1 MLAQRLEENKRQLSV
16 INDRIEQF
24 AKNLQPS
31 NLIINDVSE
40 FHNKTL
46 YQLDNEHQQTTLAAQ
61 QLQQLWILKNLI
73 HETQLSFDPLNEG
86 NYVCDSVELEGIL
99 QNIKNLKSKIAPFL
113 KDNYIIGSNLQESY
127 EKIIES
133 YRHQLGVLFTRHIQQ
148 ESASVRIS
156 TSLTINEQTHSLKD
170 FLRIVSDFEVFTGE
184 NVVTETLN
192 RFKQSWDKFLL
203 DPLVNKK
210 NYLSLYSESENETV
224 IELAD
229 ALPASQFLS
238 KYYFDSVRNFTAFI
252 NLLENQSF
260 KNYYST
266 KINNNIVNMISEN
279 IEQFMS
285 NRESLSQ
292 ELVNTV
298 QGASKTGW
306 NMQISRSLGS
316 VDQIDSSINRLHLD
330 WVTSKY
336 IDKVRNYFN
345 SSKFAKD
352 LKICQNIEI
361 ERQEAAFQPPPL
373 PPPPP
378 PAQSEPQPSA
388 QSVSEPEQDDE
399 VDWDQPW
406 GSDEEQAAGDDDGWD
421 RDWDDDW
428 DDDDDDAVKKSP
440 IKPKQQAQLKPASIP
455 QTAPSTQVAPPPQA
469 TYTDVVTTS
478 SVIGAVKQI
487 VSDFVSE
494 TGQENLD
501 ELLYAVCEFALTSYR
516 PLHESLLLYNDLQAL
531 GYDETITFAEAQWKH
546 AQIQLRG
553 QISLFLSSIDFTN
566 NGGSSG
572 STEESV
578 GITAAISNF
587 NNSLT
592 QLVESDM
599 ANTNKGLLKS
609 TIVGLCNYANTW
621 VLDGILSSTELTEFQ
636 CEKFTLVLESL
647 GEVEANV
654 LRRLGSESN
663 RLATYNKTKQAIL
676 LLNNHLNDIME
687 HFYQGDFFDF
697 STEELIQVLKSSKV
711 SSVMTS
717 TVCDS
722 KEILVSV
729 TPSNSPK
736 AFRTAFEQPEHAILT
751 LN

>member
-73 HETQLSFDPLNEG
+73 HETQLLFDPLNEG
-86 NYVCDSVELEGIL
+86 NYVCDNVELEGIL
-99 QNIKNLKSKIAPFL
+99 QNIKNLKLKIAPFL

-148 ESASVRIS
+148 ELASVRIS
-156 TSLTINEQTHSLKD
+156 TSLTINGQTHLLKD
-170 FLRIVSDFEVFTGE
+170 FLRIVSDFEVFSGE

-192 RFKQSWDKFLL
+192 RFKQLWDKFLL

-210 NYLSLYSESENETV
+210 NYLLLYSESENETV

-260 KNYYST
+260 KNYYLT

-285 NRESLSQ
+285 NRELLSQ

-298 QGASKTGW
+298 QGALKTGW

-345 SSKFAKD
+345 SSQFAKD
-352 LKICQNIEI
+352 LKDCQNIEI
-361 ERQEAAFQPPPL
+361 ERQEAAFQPPPP

-388 QSVSEPEQDDE
+388 QSVLEPEQDDE

-406 GSDEEQAAGDDDGWD
+406 GSDEEQADGDDDGWD

-440 IKPKQQAQLKPASIP
+440 IKPKQQAQLKPAPIP

-478 SVIGAVKQI
+478 SVVGAVKQI

-501 ELLYAVCEFALTSYR
+501 ELLFAVCEFALTSYR
-516 PLHESLLLYNDLQAL
+516 PLHELLLLYNDLQAL

-697 STEELIQVLKSSKV
+697 STEELIQVLKSVFIASDLRENCIQEIFEV
-711 SSVMTS
+711 RSS
-717 TVCDS
+717 
-722 KEILVSV
+722 
-729 TPSNSPK
+729 
-736 AFRTAFEQPEHAILT
+736 
-751 LN
+751 

>member
-73 HETQLSFDPLNEG
+73 HETQLLFDPLNEG

-99 QNIKNLKSKIAPFL
+99 QNIKNLKLKIAPFL

-148 ESASVRIS
+148 ELASVRIS
-156 TSLTINEQTHSLKD
+156 TSLTINEQTHLLKD
-170 FLRIVSDFEVFTGE
+170 FLRIVSDFEVFSGE

-192 RFKQSWDKFLL
+192 RFKQLWDKFLL

-210 NYLSLYSESENETV
+210 NYLLLYSESENETV

-260 KNYYST
+260 KNYYLT

-285 NRESLSQ
+285 NRELLSQ

-298 QGASKTGW
+298 QGALKTGW

-352 LKICQNIEI
+352 LKDCQNIEI

-388 QSVSEPEQDDE
+388 QSVLEPEQDDE

-501 ELLYAVCEFALTSYR
+501 ELLFAVCEFALTSYR
-516 PLHESLLLYNDLQAL
+516 PLHELLLLYNDLQAL

-566 NGGSSG
+566 NGGSS
-572 STEESV
+572 
-578 GITAAISNF
+578 APP
-587 NNSLT
+587 
-592 QLVESDM
+592 
-599 ANTNKGLLKS
+599 KS
-609 TIVGLCNYANTW
+609 
-621 VLDGILSSTELTEFQ
+621 
-636 CEKFTLVLESL
+636 
-647 GEVEANV
+647 
-654 LRRLGSESN
+654 R
-663 RLATYNKTKQAIL
+663 
-676 LLNNHLNDIME
+676 
-687 HFYQGDFFDF
+687 
-697 STEELIQVLKSSKV
+697 
-711 SSVMTS
+711 
-717 TVCDS
+717 
-722 KEILVSV
+722 LVSLL
-729 TPSNSPK
+729 PSATSITVSHN
-736 AFRTAFEQPEHAILT
+736 
-751 LN
+751 

>member
-1 MLAQRLEENKRQLSV
+1 M
-16 INDRIEQF
+16 
-24 AKNLQPS
+24 
-31 NLIINDVSE
+31 
-40 FHNKTL
+40 
-46 YQLDNEHQQTTLAAQ
+46 
-61 QLQQLWILKNLI
+61 
-73 HETQLSFDPLNEG
+73 
-86 NYVCDSVELEGIL
+86 
-99 QNIKNLKSKIAPFL
+99 
-113 KDNYIIGSNLQESY
+113 
-127 EKIIES
+127 
-133 YRHQLGVLFTRHIQQ
+133 
-148 ESASVRIS
+148 RIS
-156 TSLTINEQTHSLKD
+156 TSLTINEQTHLLKD
-170 FLRIVSDFEVFTGE
+170 FLRIVSDFEVFSGE

-192 RFKQSWDKFLL
+192 RFKQLWDKFLL

-210 NYLSLYSESENETV
+210 NYLLLYSESENETV

-260 KNYYST
+260 KNYYLT

-285 NRESLSQ
+285 NRELLSQ

-298 QGASKTGW
+298 QGALKTGW

-352 LKICQNIEI
+352 LKDCQNIEI

-388 QSVSEPEQDDE
+388 QSVLEPEQDDE

-501 ELLYAVCEFALTSYR
+501 ELLFAVCEFALTSYR
-516 PLHESLLLYNDLQAL
+516 PLHELLLLYNDLQAL

-697 STEELIQVLKSSKV
+697 STEELIQVLKSVFIASDLRENCIQEIFEV
-711 SSVMTS
+711 RSS
-717 TVCDS
+717 
-722 KEILVSV
+722 
-729 TPSNSPK
+729 
-736 AFRTAFEQPEHAILT
+736 
-751 LN
+751 

>member
-1 MLAQRLEENKRQLSV
+1 MPLQLITVSPTRSSEDKVMLAQRLEENKRQLSV

-73 HETQLSFDPLNEG
+73 HETQLLFDPLNEG
-86 NYVCDSVELEGIL
+86 NYVCDNVELEGIL
-99 QNIKNLKSKIAPFL
+99 QNIKNLKLKIAPFL

-148 ESASVRIS
+148 ELASVRIS
-156 TSLTINEQTHSLKD
+156 TSLTINGQTHLLKD
-170 FLRIVSDFEVFTGE
+170 FLRIVSDFEVFSGE

-192 RFKQSWDKFLL
+192 RFKQLWDKFLL

-210 NYLSLYSESENETV
+210 NYLLLYSESENETV

-260 KNYYST
+260 KNYYLT

-285 NRESLSQ
+285 NRELLSQ

-298 QGASKTGW
+298 QGALKTGW

-345 SSKFAKD
+345 SSQFAKD
-352 LKICQNIEI
+352 LKDCQNIEI
-361 ERQEAAFQPPPL
+361 ERQEAAFQPPPPP

-388 QSVSEPEQDDE
+388 QSVLEPEQDDE

-406 GSDEEQAAGDDDGWD
+406 GSDEEQADGDDDGWD

-440 IKPKQQAQLKPASIP
+440 IKPKQQAQLKPAPIP

-478 SVIGAVKQI
+478 SVVGAVKQI

-501 ELLYAVCEFALTSYR
+501 ELLFAVCEFALTSYR
-516 PLHESLLLYNDLQAL
+516 PLHELLLLYNDLQAL

-697 STEELIQVLKSSKV
+697 STEELIQVLKSVFIASDLRENCIQEIFEV
-711 SSVMTS
+711 RSS
-717 TVCDS
+717 
-722 KEILVSV
+722 
-729 TPSNSPK
+729 
-736 AFRTAFEQPEHAILT
+736 
-751 LN
+751 

>member
-73 HETQLSFDPLNEG
+73 HETQLLFDPLNEG

-99 QNIKNLKSKIAPFL
+99 QNIKNLKLKIAPFL

-148 ESASVRIS
+148 ELASVRIS
-156 TSLTINEQTHSLKD
+156 TSLTINEQTHLLKD
-170 FLRIVSDFEVFTGE
+170 FLRIVSDFEVFSGE

-192 RFKQSWDKFLL
+192 RFKQLWDKFLL

-210 NYLSLYSESENETV
+210 NYLLLYSESENETV

-260 KNYYST
+260 KNYYLT

-285 NRESLSQ
+285 NRELLSQ

-298 QGASKTGW
+298 QGALKTGW

-352 LKICQNIEI
+352 LKDCQNIEI

-388 QSVSEPEQDDE
+388 QSVLEPEQDDE

-501 ELLYAVCEFALTSYR
+501 ELLFAVCEFALTSYR
-516 PLHESLLLYNDLQAL
+516 PLHELLLLYNDLQAL

-697 STEELIQVLKSSKV
+697 STEELIQVLKSVFIASDLRENCIQEIFEV
-711 SSVMTS
+711 RSS
-717 TVCDS
+717 
-722 KEILVSV
+722 
-729 TPSNSPK
+729 
-736 AFRTAFEQPEHAILT
+736 
-751 LN
+751 

>member
-86 NYVCDSVELEGIL
+86 NYVCDNVELEGIL

-156 TSLTINEQTHSLKD
+156 TSLTINGQTHSLKD
-170 FLRIVSDFEVFTGE
+170 FLRIVSDFEVFSGE

-345 SSKFAKD
+345 SSQFAKD
-352 LKICQNIEI
+352 LKDCQNIEI
-361 ERQEAAFQPPPL
+361 ERQEAAFQPPPP

-406 GSDEEQAAGDDDGWD
+406 GSDEEQADGDDDGWD

-440 IKPKQQAQLKPASIP
+440 IKPKQQAQLKPAPIP

-478 SVIGAVKQI
+478 SVVGAVKQI

-501 ELLYAVCEFALTSYR
+501 ELLFAVCEFALTSYR

-697 STEELIQVLKSSKV
+697 STEELIQVLKSVFIASDLRENCIQEIFEV
-711 SSVMTS
+711 RSS
-717 TVCDS
+717 
-722 KEILVSV
+722 
-729 TPSNSPK
+729 
-736 AFRTAFEQPEHAILT
+736 
-751 LN
+751 

>member
-86 NYVCDSVELEGIL
+86 NYVCDNVELEGIL

-156 TSLTINEQTHSLKD
+156 TSLTINGQTHSLKD
-170 FLRIVSDFEVFTGE
+170 FLRIVSDFEVFSGE

-345 SSKFAKD
+345 SSQFAKD
-352 LKICQNIEI
+352 LKDCQNIEI
-361 ERQEAAFQPPPL
+361 ERQEAAFQPPP

-406 GSDEEQAAGDDDGWD
+406 GSDEEQADGDDDGWD

-440 IKPKQQAQLKPASIP
+440 IKPKQQAQLKPAPIP

-478 SVIGAVKQI
+478 SVVGAVKQI

-501 ELLYAVCEFALTSYR
+501 ELLFAVCEFALTSYR

-697 STEELIQVLKSSKV
+697 STEELIQVLKSVFIASDLRENCIQEIFEV
-711 SSVMTS
+711 RSS
-717 TVCDS
+717 
-722 KEILVSV
+722 
-729 TPSNSPK
+729 
-736 AFRTAFEQPEHAILT
+736 
-751 LN
+751 

>member
-1 MLAQRLEENKRQLSV
+1 MRQLSE

-73 HETQLSFDPLNEG
+73 HETQLLFDPLNEG

-99 QNIKNLKSKIAPFL
+99 QNIKNLKLKIAPFL

-148 ESASVRIS
+148 ELASVRIS
-156 TSLTINEQTHSLKD
+156 TSLTINEQTHLLKD
-170 FLRIVSDFEVFTGE
+170 FLRIVSDFEVFSGE

-192 RFKQSWDKFLL
+192 RFKQLWDKFLL

-210 NYLSLYSESENETV
+210 NYLLLYSESENETV

-260 KNYYST
+260 KNYYLT

-285 NRESLSQ
+285 NRELLSQ

-298 QGASKTGW
+298 QGALKTGW

-352 LKICQNIEI
+352 LKDCQNIEI

-388 QSVSEPEQDDE
+388 QSVLEPEQDDE

-501 ELLYAVCEFALTSYR
+501 ELLFAVCEFALTSYR
-516 PLHESLLLYNDLQAL
+516 PLHELLLLYNDLQAL

-697 STEELIQVLKSSKV
+697 STEELIQVLKSVFIASDLRENCIQEIFEV
-711 SSVMTS
+711 RSS
-717 TVCDS
+717 
-722 KEILVSV
+722 
-729 TPSNSPK
+729 
-736 AFRTAFEQPEHAILT
+736 
-751 LN
+751 

>member
-1 MLAQRLEENKRQLSV
+1 MPLQLITVSPTRSSEDKVMLAQRLEENKRQLSV

-73 HETQLSFDPLNEG
+73 HETQLLFDPLNEG
-86 NYVCDSVELEGIL
+86 NYVCDNVELEGIL
-99 QNIKNLKSKIAPFL
+99 QNIKNLKLKIAPFL

-148 ESASVRIS
+148 ELASVRIS
-156 TSLTINEQTHSLKD
+156 TSLTINGQTHLLKD
-170 FLRIVSDFEVFTGE
+170 FLRIVSDFEVFSGE

-192 RFKQSWDKFLL
+192 RFKQLWDKFLL

-210 NYLSLYSESENETV
+210 NYLLLYSESENETV

-260 KNYYST
+260 KNYYLT

-285 NRESLSQ
+285 NRELLSQ

-298 QGASKTGW
+298 QGALKTGW

-345 SSKFAKD
+345 SSQFAKD
-352 LKICQNIEI
+352 LKDCQNIEI
-361 ERQEAAFQPPPL
+361 ERQEAAFQPPPP

-388 QSVSEPEQDDE
+388 QSVLEPEQDDE

-406 GSDEEQAAGDDDGWD
+406 GSDEEQADGDDDGWD

-440 IKPKQQAQLKPASIP
+440 IKPKQQAQLKPAPIP

-478 SVIGAVKQI
+478 SVVGAVKQI

-501 ELLYAVCEFALTSYR
+501 ELLFAVCEFALTSYR
-516 PLHESLLLYNDLQAL
+516 PLHELLLLYNDLQAL

-654 LRRLGSESN
+654 LRRLGSKSN

-697 STEELIQVLKSSKV
+697 STEELIQVLKSVFIASDLRENCIQEIFEV
-711 SSVMTS
+711 RSS
-717 TVCDS
+717 
-722 KEILVSV
+722 
-729 TPSNSPK
+729 
-736 AFRTAFEQPEHAILT
+736 
-751 LN
+751 

>member
-1 MLAQRLEENKRQLSV
+1 M
-16 INDRIEQF
+16 
-24 AKNLQPS
+24 
-31 NLIINDVSE
+31 
-40 FHNKTL
+40 
-46 YQLDNEHQQTTLAAQ
+46 AAQ

-73 HETQLSFDPLNEG
+73 HETQLLFDPLNEG

-99 QNIKNLKSKIAPFL
+99 QNIKNLKLKIAPFL

-148 ESASVRIS
+148 ELASVRIS
-156 TSLTINEQTHSLKD
+156 TSLTINEQTHLLKD
-170 FLRIVSDFEVFTGE
+170 FLRIVSDFEVFSGE

-192 RFKQSWDKFLL
+192 RFKQLWDKFLL

-210 NYLSLYSESENETV
+210 NYLLLYSESENETV

-260 KNYYST
+260 KNYYLT

-285 NRESLSQ
+285 NRELLSQ

-298 QGASKTGW
+298 QGALKTGW

-352 LKICQNIEI
+352 LKDCQNIEI

-388 QSVSEPEQDDE
+388 QSVLEPEQDDE

-501 ELLYAVCEFALTSYR
+501 ELLFAVCEFALTSYR
-516 PLHESLLLYNDLQAL
+516 PLHELLLLYNDLQAL

-697 STEELIQVLKSSKV
+697 STEELIQVLKSVFIASDLRENCIQEIFEV
-711 SSVMTS
+711 RSS
-717 TVCDS
+717 
-722 KEILVSV
+722 
-729 TPSNSPK
+729 
-736 AFRTAFEQPEHAILT
+736 
-751 LN
+751 

>member
-1 MLAQRLEENKRQLSV
+1 MPLQLITVSPTRSSEDKVMLAQRLEENKRQLSV

-73 HETQLSFDPLNEG
+73 HETQLLFDPLNEG

-99 QNIKNLKSKIAPFL
+99 QNIKNLKLKIAPFL

-148 ESASVRIS
+148 ELASVRIS
-156 TSLTINEQTHSLKD
+156 TSLTINEQTHLLKD
-170 FLRIVSDFEVFTGE
+170 FLRIVSDFEVFSGE

-192 RFKQSWDKFLL
+192 RFKQLWDKFLL

-210 NYLSLYSESENETV
+210 NYLLLYSESENETV

-260 KNYYST
+260 KNYYLT

-285 NRESLSQ
+285 NRELLSQ

-298 QGASKTGW
+298 QGALKTGW

-352 LKICQNIEI
+352 LKDCQNIEI

-388 QSVSEPEQDDE
+388 QSVLEPEQDDE

-501 ELLYAVCEFALTSYR
+501 ELLFAVCEFALTSYR
-516 PLHESLLLYNDLQAL
+516 PLHELLLLYNDLQAL

-697 STEELIQVLKSSKV
+697 STEELIQVLKSVFIASDLREN
-711 SSVMTS
+711 
-717 TVCDS
+717 C
-722 KEILVSV
+722 I
-729 TPSNSPK
+729 
-736 AFRTAFEQPEHAILT
+736 Q
-751 LN
+751 

>member
-1 MLAQRLEENKRQLSV
+1 MPLQLITVSPTRSSEDKVMLAQRLEENKRQLSE

-73 HETQLSFDPLNEG
+73 HETQLLFDPLNEG

-99 QNIKNLKSKIAPFL
+99 QNIKNLKLKIAPFL

-148 ESASVRIS
+148 ELASVRIS
-156 TSLTINEQTHSLKD
+156 TSLTINEQTHLLKD
-170 FLRIVSDFEVFTGE
+170 FLRIVSDFEVFSGE

-192 RFKQSWDKFLL
+192 RFKQLWDKFLL

-210 NYLSLYSESENETV
+210 NYLLLYSESENETV

-260 KNYYST
+260 KNYYLT

-285 NRESLSQ
+285 NRELLSQ

-298 QGASKTGW
+298 QGALKTGW

-352 LKICQNIEI
+352 LKDCQNIEI

-388 QSVSEPEQDDE
+388 QSVLEPEQDDE

-501 ELLYAVCEFALTSYR
+501 ELLFAVCEFALTSYR
-516 PLHESLLLYNDLQAL
+516 PLHELLLLYNDLQAL

-697 STEELIQVLKSSKV
+697 STEELIQVLKSVFIASDLRENCIQEIFEV
-711 SSVMTS
+711 RSS
-717 TVCDS
+717 
-722 KEILVSV
+722 
-729 TPSNSPK
+729 
-736 AFRTAFEQPEHAILT
+736 
-751 LN
+751 

>member
-1 MLAQRLEENKRQLSV
+1 MPLQLITVSPTRSSEDKVMLAQRLEENKRQLSV

-73 HETQLSFDPLNEG
+73 HETQLLFDPLNEG

-99 QNIKNLKSKIAPFL
+99 QNIKNLKLKIAPFL
-113 KDNYIIGSNLQESY
+113 KDNYIIGSNLQKSY

-148 ESASVRIS
+148 ELASVRIS
-156 TSLTINEQTHSLKD
+156 TSLTINEQTHLLKD
-170 FLRIVSDFEVFTGE
+170 FLRIVSDFEVFSGE

-192 RFKQSWDKFLL
+192 RFKQLWDKFLL

-210 NYLSLYSESENETV
+210 NYLLLYSESENETV

-260 KNYYST
+260 KNYYLT

-285 NRESLSQ
+285 NRELLSQ

-298 QGASKTGW
+298 QGALKTGW

-352 LKICQNIEI
+352 LKDCQNIEI

-388 QSVSEPEQDDE
+388 QSVLEPEQDDE

-501 ELLYAVCEFALTSYR
+501 ELLFAVCEFALTSYR
-516 PLHESLLLYNDLQAL
+516 PLHELLLLYNDLQAL

-697 STEELIQVLKSSKV
+697 STEELIQVLKSVFIASDLRENCIQEIFEV
-711 SSVMTS
+711 RSS
-717 TVCDS
+717 
-722 KEILVSV
+722 
-729 TPSNSPK
+729 
-736 AFRTAFEQPEHAILT
+736 
-751 LN
+751 

>member
-1 MLAQRLEENKRQLSV
+1 MLAQRLEENKRQLSE

-73 HETQLSFDPLNEG
+73 HETQLLFDPLNEG

-99 QNIKNLKSKIAPFL
+99 QNIKNLKLKIAPFL

-148 ESASVRIS
+148 ELASVRIS
-156 TSLTINEQTHSLKD
+156 TSLTINEQTHLLKD
-170 FLRIVSDFEVFTGE
+170 FLRIVSDFEVFSGE

-192 RFKQSWDKFLL
+192 RFKQLWDKFLL

-210 NYLSLYSESENETV
+210 NYLLLYSESENETV

-260 KNYYST
+260 KNYYLT

-285 NRESLSQ
+285 NRELLSQ

-298 QGASKTGW
+298 QGALKTGW

-352 LKICQNIEI
+352 LKDCQNIEI

-388 QSVSEPEQDDE
+388 QSVLEPEQDDE

-501 ELLYAVCEFALTSYR
+501 ELLFAVCEFALTSYR
-516 PLHESLLLYNDLQAL
+516 PLHELLLLYNDLQAL

-697 STEELIQVLKSSKV
+697 STEELIQVLKSVFIASDLRENCIQEIFEV
-711 SSVMTS
+711 RSS
-717 TVCDS
+717 
-722 KEILVSV
+722 
-729 TPSNSPK
+729 
-736 AFRTAFEQPEHAILT
+736 
-751 LN
+751 

>member
-1 MLAQRLEENKRQLSV
+1 MPLQLITVSPTRSSEDKVMLAQRLEENKRQLSV

-73 HETQLSFDPLNEG
+73 HETQLLFDPLNEG

-99 QNIKNLKSKIAPFL
+99 QNIKNLKLKIAPFL

-148 ESASVRIS
+148 ELASVRIS
-156 TSLTINEQTHSLKD
+156 TSLTINEQTHLLKD
-170 FLRIVSDFEVFTGE
+170 FLRIVSDFEVFSGE

-192 RFKQSWDKFLL
+192 RFKQLWDKFLL

-210 NYLSLYSESENETV
+210 NYLLLYSESENETV

-260 KNYYST
+260 KNYYLT

-285 NRESLSQ
+285 NRELLSQ

-298 QGASKTGW
+298 QGALKTGW

-352 LKICQNIEI
+352 LKDCQNIEI

-388 QSVSEPEQDDE
+388 QSVLEPEQDDE

-501 ELLYAVCEFALTSYR
+501 ELLFAVCEFALTSYR
-516 PLHESLLLYNDLQAL
+516 PLHELLLLYNDLQAL

-697 STEELIQVLKSSKV
+697 STEELIQVLKSVFIASDLRENCIQEIFEV
-711 SSVMTS
+711 RSS
-717 TVCDS
+717 
-722 KEILVSV
+722 
-729 TPSNSPK
+729 
-736 AFRTAFEQPEHAILT
+736 
-751 LN
+751 

>member
-1 MLAQRLEENKRQLSV
+1 MPLQLITVSPTRSSEDKVMLAQRLEENKRQLSE

-73 HETQLSFDPLNEG
+73 HETQLLFDPLNEG
-86 NYVCDSVELEGIL
+86 NYVCDSVELEGIF
-99 QNIKNLKSKIAPFL
+99 QNIKNLKLKIAPFL

-148 ESASVRIS
+148 ELASVRIS
-156 TSLTINEQTHSLKD
+156 TSLTINEQTHLLKD
-170 FLRIVSDFEVFTGE
+170 FLRIVSDFEVFSGE

-192 RFKQSWDKFLL
+192 RFKQLWDKFLL

-210 NYLSLYSESENETV
+210 NYLLLYSESENETV

-260 KNYYST
+260 KNYYLT

-285 NRESLSQ
+285 NRELLSQ

-298 QGASKTGW
+298 QGALKTGW

-352 LKICQNIEI
+352 LKDCQNIEI

-388 QSVSEPEQDDE
+388 QSVLEPEQDDE

-501 ELLYAVCEFALTSYR
+501 ELLFAVCEFALTSYR
-516 PLHESLLLYNDLQAL
+516 PLHELLLLYNDLQAL

-697 STEELIQVLKSSKV
+697 STEELIQVLKSVFIASDLRENCIQEIFEV
-711 SSVMTS
+711 RSS
-717 TVCDS
+717 
-722 KEILVSV
+722 
-729 TPSNSPK
+729 
-736 AFRTAFEQPEHAILT
+736 
-751 LN
+751 

>member
-1 MLAQRLEENKRQLSV
+1 MLAQRLEENKRQLSE

-24 AKNLQPS
+24 EKNLQPS

-170 FLRIVSDFEVFTGE
+170 FLRIVSDFEVFSGE

-352 LKICQNIEI
+352 LKDCQNIEI

-501 ELLYAVCEFALTSYR
+501 ELLFAVCEFALTSYR

-697 STEELIQVLKSSKV
+697 STEELIQVLKSVFIASDLRENCIQEIFEV
-711 SSVMTS
+711 RSS
-717 TVCDS
+717 
-722 KEILVSV
+722 
-729 TPSNSPK
+729 
-736 AFRTAFEQPEHAILT
+736 
-751 LN
+751 

>member
-697 STEELIQVLKSSKV
+697 STEELIQVLKSVFIASGLRENCIQEIFEV
-711 SSVMTS
+711 RSS
-717 TVCDS
+717 
-722 KEILVSV
+722 
-729 TPSNSPK
+729 
-736 AFRTAFEQPEHAILT
+736 
-751 LN
+751 

>member
-1 MLAQRLEENKRQLSV
+1 MPLQLITVSPTRSSEDKVMLAQRLEENKRQLSV

-73 HETQLSFDPLNEG
+73 HETQLLFDPLNEG
-86 NYVCDSVELEGIL
+86 NYVCDNVELEGIL
-99 QNIKNLKSKIAPFL
+99 QNIKNLKLKIAPFL

-148 ESASVRIS
+148 ELASVRIS
-156 TSLTINEQTHSLKD
+156 TSLTINGQTHLLKD
-170 FLRIVSDFEVFTGE
+170 FLRIVSDFEVFSGE

-192 RFKQSWDKFLL
+192 RFKQLWDKFLL

-210 NYLSLYSESENETV
+210 NYLLLYSESENETV

-260 KNYYST
+260 KNYYLT

-285 NRESLSQ
+285 NRELLSQ

-298 QGASKTGW
+298 QGALKTGW

-345 SSKFAKD
+345 SSQFAKD
-352 LKICQNIEI
+352 LKDCQNIEI
-361 ERQEAAFQPPPL
+361 ERQEAAFQPPPP

-388 QSVSEPEQDDE
+388 QSVLEPEQDDE

-406 GSDEEQAAGDDDGWD
+406 GSDEEQADGDDDGWD

-440 IKPKQQAQLKPASIP
+440 IKPKQQAQLKPAPIP

-478 SVIGAVKQI
+478 SVVGAVKQI

-501 ELLYAVCEFALTSYR
+501 ELLFAVCEFALTSYR
-516 PLHESLLLYNDLQAL
+516 PLHELLLLYNDLQAL

-697 STEELIQVLKSSKV
+697 STEELIQVLKSVFIASDLRENCIQEIFEV
-711 SSVMTS
+711 RSS
-717 TVCDS
+717 
-722 KEILVSV
+722 
-729 TPSNSPK
+729 
-736 AFRTAFEQPEHAILT
+736 
-751 LN
+751 

>member
-1 MLAQRLEENKRQLSV
+1 M
-16 INDRIEQF
+16 
-24 AKNLQPS
+24 
-31 NLIINDVSE
+31 
-40 FHNKTL
+40 
-46 YQLDNEHQQTTLAAQ
+46 
-61 QLQQLWILKNLI
+61 I
-73 HETQLSFDPLNEG
+73 HETQLLFDPLNEG

-99 QNIKNLKSKIAPFL
+99 QNIKNLKLKIAPFL

-148 ESASVRIS
+148 ELASVRIS
-156 TSLTINEQTHSLKD
+156 TSLTINEQTHLLKD
-170 FLRIVSDFEVFTGE
+170 FLRIVSDFEVFSGE

-192 RFKQSWDKFLL
+192 RFKQLWDKFLL

-210 NYLSLYSESENETV
+210 NYLLLYSESENETV

-260 KNYYST
+260 KNYYLT

-285 NRESLSQ
+285 NRELLSQ

-298 QGASKTGW
+298 QGALKTGW

-352 LKICQNIEI
+352 LKDCQNIEI

-388 QSVSEPEQDDE
+388 QSVLEPEQDDE

-501 ELLYAVCEFALTSYR
+501 ELLFAVCEFALTSYR
-516 PLHESLLLYNDLQAL
+516 PLHELLLLYNDLQAL

-697 STEELIQVLKSSKV
+697 STEELIQVLKSVFIASDLRENCIQEIFEV
-711 SSVMTS
+711 RSS
-717 TVCDS
+717 
-722 KEILVSV
+722 
-729 TPSNSPK
+729 
-736 AFRTAFEQPEHAILT
+736 
-751 LN
+751 

>member
-1 MLAQRLEENKRQLSV
+1 MPLQLITVSPTRSSEDKVMLAQRLEENKRQLSE

-73 HETQLSFDPLNEG
+73 HETQLLFDPLNEG

-99 QNIKNLKSKIAPFL
+99 QNIKNLKLKIAPFL

-148 ESASVRIS
+148 ELASVRIS
-156 TSLTINEQTHSLKD
+156 TSLTINEQTHLLKD
-170 FLRIVSDFEVFTGE
+170 FLRIVSDFEVFSGE

-192 RFKQSWDKFLL
+192 RFKQLWDKFLL

-210 NYLSLYSESENETV
+210 NYLLLYSESENETV

-260 KNYYST
+260 KNYYLT

-285 NRESLSQ
+285 NRELLSQ

-298 QGASKTGW
+298 QGALKTGW

-352 LKICQNIEI
+352 LKDCQNIEI

-388 QSVSEPEQDDE
+388 QSVLEPEQDDE

-428 DDDDDDAVKKSP
+428 DDDDYDAVKKSP

-501 ELLYAVCEFALTSYR
+501 ELLFAVCEFALTSYR
-516 PLHESLLLYNDLQAL
+516 PLHELLLLYNDLQAL

-697 STEELIQVLKSSKV
+697 STEELIQVLKSVFIASDLRENCIQEIFEV
-711 SSVMTS
+711 RSS
-717 TVCDS
+717 
-722 KEILVSV
+722 
-729 TPSNSPK
+729 
-736 AFRTAFEQPEHAILT
+736 
-751 LN
+751 

>member
-1 MLAQRLEENKRQLSV
+1 MPLQLITVSPTRSSEDKVMLAQRLEENKRQLSV

-73 HETQLSFDPLNEG
+73 HETQLLFDPLNEG

-99 QNIKNLKSKIAPFL
+99 QNIKNLKLKIAPFL

-148 ESASVRIS
+148 ELASVRIS
-156 TSLTINEQTHSLKD
+156 TSLTINEQTHLLKD
-170 FLRIVSDFEVFTGE
+170 FLRIVSDFEVFSGE

-192 RFKQSWDKFLL
+192 RFKQLWDKFLL

-210 NYLSLYSESENETV
+210 NYLLLYSESENETV

-260 KNYYST
+260 KNYYLT

-285 NRESLSQ
+285 NRELLSQ

-298 QGASKTGW
+298 QGALKTGW

-352 LKICQNIEI
+352 LKDCQNIEI

-378 PAQSEPQPSA
+378 PPAQSEPQPSA
-388 QSVSEPEQDDE
+388 QSVLEPEQDDE

-501 ELLYAVCEFALTSYR
+501 ELLFAVCEFALTSYR
-516 PLHESLLLYNDLQAL
+516 PLHELLLLYNDLQAL

-697 STEELIQVLKSSKV
+697 STEELIQVLKSVFIASDLRENCIQEIFEV
-711 SSVMTS
+711 RSS
-717 TVCDS
+717 
-722 KEILVSV
+722 
-729 TPSNSPK
+729 
-736 AFRTAFEQPEHAILT
+736 
-751 LN
+751 

>member
-16 INDRIEQF
+16 INDRIELF

-73 HETQLSFDPLNEG
+73 HETQLLFDPLNEG

-99 QNIKNLKSKIAPFL
+99 QNIKNLKLKIAPFL

-133 YRHQLGVLFTRHIQQ
+133 YRHQLSVLFKRHIQQ
-148 ESASVRIS
+148 ELASVRIS
-156 TSLTINEQTHSLKD
+156 TSLTINEQTHLLKD
-170 FLRIVSDFEVFTGE
+170 FLRIVSDFEVFFGE

-192 RFKQSWDKFLL
+192 RFKQLWDKFLL

-210 NYLSLYSESENETV
+210 NYLLLYSESENETV

-260 KNYYST
+260 KNYYLT

-285 NRESLSQ
+285 NRELLSQ

-298 QGASKTGW
+298 QDALKTGW

-345 SSKFAKD
+345 SSQFAKD
-352 LKICQNIEI
+352 LKDCQNIEI
-361 ERQEAAFQPPPL
+361 ERQEAAFQPP

-388 QSVSEPEQDDE
+388 QSVLEPEQDDE

-421 RDWDDDW
+421 HDWDDDW

-440 IKPKQQAQLKPASIP
+440 IKPKQQAQLKPAPIP
-455 QTAPSTQVAPPPQA
+455 QTAPSAQVVPPPQA
-469 TYTDVVTTS
+469 TYTDFVTTS
-478 SVIGAVKQI
+478 SVVGAVKQI

-501 ELLYAVCEFALTSYR
+501 ELLFAVSEFALTSYR
-516 PLHESLLLYNDLQAL
+516 PLHELLLLYNDLQAL

-553 QISLFLSSIDFTN
+553 QISLFLSSIDLTN
-566 NGGSSG
+566 NEGSSG

-697 STEELIQVLKSSKV
+697 STEELIQVLKSVFITSDLRENCIQEIFEV
-711 SSVMTS
+711 RSS
-717 TVCDS
+717 
-722 KEILVSV
+722 
-729 TPSNSPK
+729 
-736 AFRTAFEQPEHAILT
+736 
-751 LN
+751 

>member
-1 MLAQRLEENKRQLSV
+1 MLAQRLEENKRQLSE

-170 FLRIVSDFEVFTGE
+170 FLRIVSDFEVFSGE

-352 LKICQNIEI
+352 LKDCQNIEI

-501 ELLYAVCEFALTSYR
+501 ELLFAVCEFALTSYR

-697 STEELIQVLKSSKV
+697 STEELIQVLKSVFIASDLRENCIQEIFEV
-711 SSVMTS
+711 RSS
-717 TVCDS
+717 
-722 KEILVSV
+722 
-729 TPSNSPK
+729 
-736 AFRTAFEQPEHAILT
+736 
-751 LN
+751 

>member
-1 MLAQRLEENKRQLSV
+1 M
-16 INDRIEQF
+16 
-24 AKNLQPS
+24 
-31 NLIINDVSE
+31 SE

-73 HETQLSFDPLNEG
+73 HETQLLFDPLNEG

-99 QNIKNLKSKIAPFL
+99 QNIKNLKLKIAPFL

-148 ESASVRIS
+148 ELASVRIS
-156 TSLTINEQTHSLKD
+156 TSLTINEQTHLLKD
-170 FLRIVSDFEVFTGE
+170 FLRIVSDFEVFSGE

-192 RFKQSWDKFLL
+192 RFKQLWDKFLL

-210 NYLSLYSESENETV
+210 NYLLLYSESENETV

-260 KNYYST
+260 KNYYLT

-285 NRESLSQ
+285 NRELLSQ

-298 QGASKTGW
+298 QGALKTGW

-352 LKICQNIEI
+352 LKDCQNIEI

-388 QSVSEPEQDDE
+388 QSVLEPEQDDE

-501 ELLYAVCEFALTSYR
+501 ELLFAVCEFALTSYR
-516 PLHESLLLYNDLQAL
+516 PLHELLLLYNDLQAL

-697 STEELIQVLKSSKV
+697 STEELIQVLKSVFIASDLRENCIQEIFEV
-711 SSVMTS
+711 RSS
-717 TVCDS
+717 
-722 KEILVSV
+722 
-729 TPSNSPK
+729 
-736 AFRTAFEQPEHAILT
+736 
-751 LN
+751 

>member
-16 INDRIEQF
+16 INDRIESF

-133 YRHQLGVLFTRHIQQ
+133 YRHQLSVLFKRHIQQ

-170 FLRIVSDFEVFTGE
+170 FLRIVSDFEVFFGE

-298 QGASKTGW
+298 QDASKTGW

-345 SSKFAKD
+345 SSQFAKD
-352 LKICQNIEI
+352 LKDCQNIEI
-361 ERQEAAFQPPPL
+361 ERQEAAFQPP

-421 RDWDDDW
+421 HDWDDDW

-440 IKPKQQAQLKPASIP
+440 IKPKQQAQLKPAPIP
-455 QTAPSTQVAPPPQA
+455 QTAPSAQVVPPPQA
-469 TYTDVVTTS
+469 TYTDFVTTS
-478 SVIGAVKQI
+478 SVVGAVKQI

-501 ELLYAVCEFALTSYR
+501 ELLFAVSEFALTSYR

-553 QISLFLSSIDFTN
+553 QISLFLSSIDLTN
-566 NGGSSG
+566 NEGSSG

-697 STEELIQVLKSSKV
+697 STEELIQVLKSVFITSDLRENCIQEIFEV
-711 SSVMTS
+711 RSS
-717 TVCDS
+717 
-722 KEILVSV
+722 
-729 TPSNSPK
+729 
-736 AFRTAFEQPEHAILT
+736 
-751 LN
+751 